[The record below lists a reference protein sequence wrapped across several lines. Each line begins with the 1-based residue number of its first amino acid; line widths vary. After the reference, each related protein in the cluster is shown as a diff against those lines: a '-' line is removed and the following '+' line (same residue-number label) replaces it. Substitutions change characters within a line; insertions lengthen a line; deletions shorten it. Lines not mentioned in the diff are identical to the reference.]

1 MHSQR
6 EEISDVKRAT
16 DERASLMGCWS
27 FNGKA
32 DEVETLAEALRR
44 NLPAGSTLVT
54 AAGCAFE
61 GGELDLAA
69 VTQAVSGADLV
80 LLALGEK
87 ETLSGE
93 AHSRA
98 HLNLPGRQ
106 SELVQAVCAL
116 GKPVVALLLC
126 GRPLV
131 IPDLVAS
138 AQALLL
144 AYHGGTRAAQGLCD
158 VLFGR
163 VNPSAKLTASFP
175 RCEGQIPVYYA
186 HKKTGR
192 PIDSEGTIQ
201 FNEVH
206 RSAYLDESNDPLF
219 PFGFGQSYTRF
230 AYSDLQLS
238 ASAIPVD
245 GKVTLS
251 AVITNTGT
259 AAGSEIVQLYVR
271 DVVGIV
277 TRPVKELKG
286 FRKVT
291 LQPGESR
298 RVEFELTP
306 ADLAF
311 LDDRLQP
318 IVEPGE
324 MRVWIG
330 PNSSE
335 GLAGKFEII

>member
-1 MHSQR
+1 MA
-6 EEISDVKRAT
+6 DK
-16 DERASLMGCWS
+16 RASLMGCWS

-44 NLPAGSTLVT
+44 HLPAGCSLVT
-54 AAGCAFE
+54 AAACAIE

-69 VTQAVSGADLV
+69 VTQAVEGADLV

-87 ETLSGE
+87 ETMSGE

-106 SELVQAVCAL
+106 PELVKAVTQL
-116 GKPVVALLLC
+116 GKPVIALLLC

-131 IPDLVAS
+131 IPDLVQS
-138 AQALLL
+138 VQALLL

-219 PFGFGQSYTRF
+219 PFGFGLSYTRF
-230 AYSDLQLS
+230 AYSDLQIS
-238 ASAIPVD
+238 ALKIPAD
-245 GKVTLS
+245 GKVTVS
-251 AVITNTGT
+251 AVITNSGAT
-259 AAGSEIVQLYVR
+259 AGSEIVQLYVR

-286 FRKVT
+286 FQKVA
-291 LQPGESR
+291 LQPGESC
-298 RVEFELTP
+298 RVKFELTP
-306 ADLAF
+306 ADFTF
-311 LDDRLQP
+311 LDEDLHP

-335 GLAGKFEII
+335 GLAGQFEIV